1 MPLSLPITA
10 IPCRLLLYSAP
21 AARRKLPTG
30 VLHQLADAAHLTQV
44 DLDRRDREVHVPHRE
59 GRLRRLVRS
68 PRLFDGEITVDRRG
82 RVGLTIAPQ
91 IEEALAFHSQLEPPL
106 CANRSQSSA
115 RVGERG
121 IESDFVRRPL
131 DAGVSDQNGETR

>member
-1 MPLSLPITA
+1 MPSLWPITA

-21 AARRKLPTG
+21 AVRRRLPTG
-30 VLHQLADAAHLTQV
+30 VLHQLPNASHLAQV
-44 DLDRRDREVHVPHRE
+44 NLDRRDREVHVPHRE
-59 GRLRRLVRS
+59 GQLRLLVHS
-68 PRLFDGEITVDRRG
+68 PRQFDCEITVDRLG

-121 IESDFVRRPL
+121 VQSDFVR
-131 DAGVSDQNGETR
+131 